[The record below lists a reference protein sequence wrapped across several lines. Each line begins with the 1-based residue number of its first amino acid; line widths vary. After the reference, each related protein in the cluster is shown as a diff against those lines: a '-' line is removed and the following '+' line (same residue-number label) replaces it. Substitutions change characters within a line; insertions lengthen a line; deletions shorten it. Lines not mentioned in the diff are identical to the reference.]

1 MSDEIYEFVKEIF
14 PICRSIMGEG
24 NRETL
29 NLIQNHIPITI
40 HEVPTG
46 YQAYDWEIPKEWNI
60 RDAYIVNP
68 SGDKVIDFKE
78 NNLHIMSYSIPVDKE
93 ITLKELQKHLY
104 SVPEQPNAIPYI
116 TSYYEPR
123 WGFCITHEQRQKL
136 KNGKYKVYVDSDLK
150 DGSLSYGE
158 LIIPGKSKKEILLT
172 TYICHPSMANNECSG
187 PAVTTF
193 LAKWLISL
201 KEREYTYR
209 IVFAPETIGAIIY
222 INKNYDDLKNNTVAG
237 FNITCVGDNRA
248 YSFMPSRNGD
258 TLSDRVSKH
267 VLNNFV
273 EDYDEYSFL
282 TRGSDERQYCHPTID
297 LPVVSIMRSKYGTF
311 PEYHTSLDNLDFISP
326 EGLNGAFD
334 IIKKCLCLLEGNKSY
349 TNQVFCEPKMSKRN
363 LHPKEWHMRH
373 LGNREDL
380 KKRNT
385 DMMNVM
391 VYSDGKNDIIDI
403 SEKININF
411 EECLEYV
418 DILYNNGI
426 LREENV

>member
-1 MSDEIYEFVKEIF
+1 M
-14 PICRSIMGEG
+14 
-24 NRETL
+24 
-29 NLIQNHIPITI
+29 
-40 HEVPTG
+40 
-46 YQAYDWEIPKEWNI
+46 
-60 RDAYIVNP
+60 
-68 SGDKVIDFKE
+68 
-78 NNLHIMSYSIPVDKE
+78 
-93 ITLKELQKHLY
+93 
-104 SVPEQPNAIPYI
+104 
-116 TSYYEPR
+116 
-123 WGFCITHEQRQKL
+123 
-136 KNGKYKVYVDSDLK
+136 YVDSDLK